1 MNRRDFLRASAGLV
15 SLSLL
20 PSCARVGTADSG
32 SVLGEEGVDRGV
44 ASSGRLR
51 SVPGWRPLVASAWV
65 GRGVGAP
72 PYDLFK
78 RVVEAACD
86 FSWLSKGDRVLV
98 KLALNSGNPFPATTD
113 PWSLW
118 CTIRLLRE
126 KGAGQIIVGD
136 QSGVERVHWR
146 KTTRRGSTRSLC
158 ASAGLL
164 EVIGQN
170 GASPCFFEE
179 RGYDAYVPAMLPE
192 GSHWEGQPVWM
203 TSALEEVDHVVYLP
217 RVSSHILADVTA
229 ALKIAVGFLRE
240 DSRRRFHRGG
250 RHFYAMYEEVN
261 TAPPLAS
268 KFRLAVISGRRVL
281 STFGPDNGH
290 VSEPDYGLVA
300 ASSDLVGLE
309 LLAYAWLVWNRRNAT
324 PGYSRLTT
332 GNLTR
337 LRSIVNQGF
346 VWYIWGAGGAGAGA
360 TPGIPLWQ
368 PGDIH
373 CHPAIANAMRR
384 RGGSPETLLWHQVN
398 SGPAPGVIRDLEGI
412 LGVKSLPS

>member
-1 MNRRDFLRASAGLV
+1 MNRRDFLRASAGFV

-32 SVLGEEGVDRGV
+32 SVVAEDRLDCT
-44 ASSGRLR
+44 AAPRGRLQPL
-51 SVPGWRPLVASAWV
+51 PGWRPLVTSAWV
-65 GRGVGAP
+65 GRDVEKP

-113 PWSLW
+113 PWCLW
-118 CTIRLLRE
+118 CTTRLLRE
-126 KGAGQIIVGD
+126 KRAAEILVGD
-136 QSGVERVHWR
+136 QSGVERVHWTR
-146 KTTRRGSTRSLC
+146 TARRGSTRSLC

-164 EVIGQN
+164 GIIEEN
-170 GASPCFFEE
+170 GAVPCFFEE
-179 RGYDAYVPAMLPE
+179 RGYDAYVPAVLPE
-192 GSHWEGQPVWM
+192 GSHWEGWPVWM
-203 TSALEEVDHVVYLP
+203 TSVLEEVDHVLYLP
-217 RVSSHILADVTA
+217 RVSSHILADITA

-240 DSRRRFHRGG
+240 DSRLRFHRGG
-250 RHFYAMYEEVN
+250 NHFYAMYEEVN
-261 TAPPLAS
+261 AAPLLAS

-300 ASSDLVGLE
+300 ASTDLVGLE
-309 LLAYAWLVWNRRNAT
+309 LAAYAWLVWARRNAT
-324 PGYSRLTT
+324 PSYSRLTT
-332 GNLTR
+332 GNVTKV
-337 LRSIVNQGF
+337 RSIVNQGF
-346 VWYIWGAGGAGAGA
+346 VRYIWGPGGSGAEG

-368 PGDIH
+368 PGHIY

-398 SGPAPGVIRDLEGI
+398 SGPEPGVIRSLEAI
-412 LGVKSLPS
+412 LGVKSLPP